1 METEKPSIKP
11 IAYQYGLYL
20 GLLSIIGLVIM
31 YVANIEKSWI
41 MSIISLI
48 LTIVIYVYGIKAYQ
62 KANYNFLSIKEAIK
76 VGLGMAAVGGVIAAL
91 YTFIHYSY
99 IQPEF
104 FENIRE
110 QSYIEMTKKN
120 PNMVGEQ
127 LDTALKMMNFFTSP
141 FFMSTMILI
150 SSLFFGLIISLI
162 TGAIL
167 KKENTHA

>member
-76 VGLGMAAVGGVIAAL
+76 VGL
-91 YTFIHYSY
+91 
-99 IQPEF
+99 EW
-104 FENIRE
+104 
-110 QSYIEMTKKN
+110 
-120 PNMVGEQ
+120 Q
-127 LDTALKMMNFFTSP
+127 L
-141 FFMSTMILI
+141 
-150 SSLFFGLIISLI
+150 
-162 TGAIL
+162 
-167 KKENTHA
+167 

>member
-1 METEKPSIKP
+1 
-11 IAYQYGLYL
+11 
-20 GLLSIIGLVIM
+20 
-31 YVANIEKSWI
+31 
-41 MSIISLI
+41 
-48 LTIVIYVYGIKAYQ
+48 
-62 KANYNFLSIKEAIK
+62 
-76 VGLGMAAVGGVIAAL
+76 MAAVGGVIAAL

-104 FENIRE
+104 IENIRE